1 MSRRSTGSIVGLTLS
16 LLLFAGIGRA
26 ADPGEIEKFVN
37 ARVEIGEMMTN
48 YFQGGQRYNE
58 GQAPSPEQMREMRE
72 DINAKLAKLL
82 SKYNLGVDEYRQRSK
97 EVLADEAGV
106 KSYLQAH
113 PDMKKR
119 YEALPFDRMGRGA
132 SGRGY

>member
-58 GQAPSPEQMREMRE
+58 GQAPSSEQMREMRE

>member
-106 KSYLQAH
+106 KSYLEAH

>member
-1 MSRRSTGSIVGLTLS
+1 M
-16 LLLFAGIGRA
+16 RA
-26 ADPGEIEKFVN
+26 
-37 ARVEIGEMMTN
+37 
-48 YFQGGQRYNE
+48 
-58 GQAPSPEQMREMRE
+58 MRE

-106 KSYLQAH
+106 KGYLEAH
-113 PDMKKR
+113 PDLKKR
-119 YEALPFDRMGRGA
+119 YEALPFDRMGRGS